1 MDASNGLCVDVE
13 GVIIPRFLSEEC
25 FRSALRFKPKNGDVF
40 VVTYPKCGTTWMQNL
55 VLNIMRRGRKFED
68 PSDFYFASPFL
79 DQWGAEDS
87 EKMMIRPGREAY
99 VAFPTGV
106 GALMRFLTLVAVMDS
121 SSRGYFQ
128 CVPWSDDAKYI
139 YVARNPKDCCVSFYH
154 HMKNLPGYQFPDGIK
169 EFFDL
174 FIKGEVEFGD
184 YFDHLLP
191 WYNAR
196 HRPNVYF
203 TTFEEMKMDLKE
215 VAMKVAEFIDKTEA
229 EHLRDNPEVLERILY
244 NCSFEET
251 KKVVNAG
258 LSSMYHPE
266 NKDFLTK
273 LPKGRIY
280 VIEYVKSLPKRT
292 GTDRK
297 INFIRKG
304 EIGSYKHELPPE
316 QNEILS
322 KIIQERTKESD
333 VMSLWEKWM

>member
-1 MDASNGLCVDVE
+1 MDTSNRFCVNVE
-13 GVIIPRFLSEEC
+13 GVVIPRFLSEKC
-25 FRSALRFKPKNGDVF
+25 FQTALRFKPKNGDVF

-55 VLNIMRRGRKFED
+55 VLNIMRRGRKFEK

-87 EKMMIRPGREAY
+87 EKMMVRPGCY
-99 VAFPTGV
+99 KTHLP
-106 GALMRFLTLVAVMDS
+106 LHK
-121 SSRGYFQ
+121 
-128 CVPWSDDAKYI
+128 VPWSDDAKYI

-154 HMKNLPGYQFPDGIK
+154 HMKNLPGYQFADGSFE

-196 HRPNVYF
+196 HCSNVYF
-203 TTFEEMKMDLKE
+203 TTFEEMKIDLKE

-229 EHLRDNPEVLERILY
+229 EYLKNNPEVLERILH

-251 KKVVNAG
+251 KNMVNAG

-266 NKDFLTK
+266 DNDFLAR
-273 LPKGRIY
+273 LPKGRRH
-280 VIEYVKSLPKRT
+280 VIEYVESLPKRT
-292 GTDRK
+292 ATDRK

-322 KIIQERTKESD
+322 KIIQERTKETD
-333 VMSLWEKWM
+333 VMSLWEQWI